1 MITYLPAILSI
12 AFVYAILGLALNLN
26 WGRTG
31 IINFGVVAFFAI
43 GAYTSALLNTTF
55 GLPIWA
61 GCLLGAIL
69 AGIAALPVGWI
80 TLRLKADFLA
90 VVTIGFAE
98 SLRIFVQSV
107 DWTGGASGV
116 IGIARPFSGLSPTT
130 FNVGWFFVFLAAVV
144 LCYLLVHAITRSRL
158 GNLLRA
164 IKYDEV
170 ASAMLGKNVTAA
182 KTLSLTI
189 SATITGA
196 AGALYAHYIGY
207 ISPDQFTALVT
218 FYVWASII
226 IGGSS
231 DLGAL
236 LGSIVL
242 VGVLES
248 TRFIDFSGIA
258 PISAANL
265 ANFRMIA
272 VGLIILLFLKY
283 RPQGI
288 FPHSSRERS
297 GTHPSS
303 AGDARAQPFAESVM
317 TSAGAGRAPLPPDD
331 ARC

>member
-1 MITYLPAILSI
+1 VTSYLPAILSI
-12 AFVYAILGLALNLN
+12 AFVYGILGLALNLN

-43 GAYTSALLNTTF
+43 GAYTSALLNTQF
-55 GLPIWA
+55 DMPIWI
-61 GCLLGAIL
+61 GCILGAIL
-69 AGIAALPVGWI
+69 AGLAALPVGWI

-116 IGIARPFSGLSPTT
+116 IGITRPFSGSSPET
-130 FNVGWFFVFLAAVV
+130 FNIGWFLIFLTAVV
-144 LCYLLVHAITRSRL
+144 LCYLLVHAITKSRL
-158 GNLLRA
+158 GSLLRA

-170 ASAMLGKNVTAA
+170 ATAMLGKNVTAA

-196 AGALYAHYIGY
+196 TGALYAHYIGY

-242 VGVLES
+242 VGLLES
-248 TRFIDFSGIA
+248 TRFVDLSSFA
-258 PISAANL
+258 AISNASL
-265 ANFRMIA
+265 ANFRLIA

-283 RPQGI
+283 RPAGLL
-288 FPHSSRERS
+288 PHSSLESKRRQASTAPDAAPRAAGSE
-297 GTHPSS
+297 TPS
-303 AGDARAQPFAESVM
+303 AATLDAEH
-317 TSAGAGRAPLPPDD
+317 
-331 ARC
+331 

>member
-1 MITYLPAILSI
+1 MSTYLPAILSI
-12 AFVYAILGLALNLN
+12 AFVYGILGLALNLN

-43 GAYTSALLNTTF
+43 GAYTSALLNTSFDT
-55 GLPIWA
+55 PIWI
-61 GCLLGAIL
+61 GCVLGAVL
-69 AGIAALPVGWI
+69 AALAALPVGWI

-116 IGIARPFSGLSPTT
+116 IGIARPFSGISPAK
-130 FNVGWFFVFLAAVV
+130 FNVAWFFVFLAAVV
-144 LCYLLVHAITRSRL
+144 LSWLLLRAITRSRL
-158 GNLLRA
+158 GLLLRA

-182 KTLSLTI
+182 RTLSLVI
-189 SATITGA
+189 SAAITGA
-196 AGALYAHYIGY
+196 TGALYAHYIGY
-207 ISPDQFTALVT
+207 ISPDQFTALLT
-218 FYVWASII
+218 FYVWAGII

-236 LGSIVL
+236 IGCIVL
-242 VGVLES
+242 VGLLES
-248 TRFIDFSGIA
+248 TRFVDLSAFGS
-258 PISAANL
+258 ISAASL

-283 RPQGI
+283 RPEGL
-288 FPHSSRERS
+288 FPHASRDDSRTGARTRS
-297 GTHPSS
+297 
-303 AGDARAQPFAESVM
+303 A
-317 TSAGAGRAPLPPDD
+317 
-331 ARC
+331 